1 MMEIYLS
8 YLIITS
14 LLLLVLNKE
23 FSYWKGNY
31 SNSIRRVTLSTRFPH
46 GRLNVLFLR
55 TSYKCCRRNK
65 KQDRI

>member
-31 SNSIRRVTLSTRFPH
+31 SNSIRRVTMSTRFPH
-46 GRLNVLFLR
+46 GRCTF
-55 TSYKCCRRNK
+55 S
-65 KQDRI
+65 